1 MSPKRKEAVA
11 LPRKSNPLAIAIGEK
26 LQCIRVERG
35 ISREEAAGQCG
46 LTLGRWD
53 KIEDKISIPEADEV
67 QRITRWAF
75 EGINYWWYPLS
86 QERKTHRKIE
96 KGDGW
101 RTHRFTCPKETDLA
115 MSRAANRLEI
125 TINAFIHLA
134 VEDFLGKE
142 NIISTYQEAA
152 ERLTKA
158 RVVEMVNNDPYLR
171 TFLAGDVEIA
181 VKAGAKLIKHSA
193 ANRVTSPAERLVERF
208 NAEEEE
214 TWETI
219 A

>member
-1 MSPKRKEAVA
+1 MSRSDKKAVA
-11 LPRKSNPLAIAIGEK
+11 LPKQANPLAIAIGEK
-26 LQCIRVERG
+26 LQCIRVERK

-46 LTLGRWD
+46 LTPGRWD

-75 EGINYWWYPLS
+75 EGINFWWYPLS

-101 RTHRFTCPKETDLA
+101 RMHRFTCPQELDVSMA
-115 MSRAANRLEI
+115 RAAHRLEI
-125 TINAFIHLA
+125 TVNALLHLA
-134 VEDFLGKE
+134 IEDFLGKE

-152 ERLTKA
+152 KRLTKA

-171 TFLAGDVEIA
+171 TFLEGDVEIA

-193 ANRVTSPAERLVERF
+193 ANKVNSPAERLVERF
-208 NAEEEE
+208 NAEEDR